1 MITPTRSSDQHVI
14 LRGLLNQRL
23 EYLLT
28 HVGEALARHEDV
40 RYQEI
45 AGSVHDLEDDSVADL
60 LIDLQLAEIGREVD
74 EIQEILAARDRM
86 ADGSY
91 DTCRDCGDV
100 IDYERHLACPTAKRC
115 HVCQS
120 LYERTHAGGEHP
132 SL

>member
-1 MITPTRSSDQHVI
+1 MTTSTRTSKQHDT
-14 LRGLLNQRL
+14 LGGLLDRRL
-23 EYLLT
+23 KHLLA
-28 HVGEALARHEDV
+28 HVQEALARHEDV

-45 AGSVHDLEDDSVADL
+45 AGSVHDLEDAAVADL

-91 DTCRDCGDV
+91 DRCQDCGDL

-115 HVCQS
+115 PICQS